1 MGVSPVSGHLGAGGV
16 AEPVDAGDEADGL
29 CGGGVSGFG
38 LLDGLQHQLLA

>member
-16 AEPVDAGDEADGL
+16 AEPVDAGDKTDGL
-29 CGGGVSGFG
+29 GGGGVRGLG